1 MKQKMRSLTE
11 GSVFKS
17 LIMFAIPIFFSL
29 FLQALYGGVDLLVVG
44 RFAGTA
50 DVSGVASG
58 SNLLQT
64 VTNVITGLAMG
75 ITILVGEK
83 IGQKK
88 PREAGEAIGSGIC
101 LFLVFGLILTVMLL
115 TFAERIAI
123 MLHAPEEAFRETTT
137 YIRICGAGSL
147 FIVAYNVLSAVFRGI
162 GDSQTPL
169 VTVCIACVVNIVGDL
184 VLVAG
189 FHLGALGAGLATV
202 LAQAVSVLVSFGI
215 VRRKQLP
222 FVLKREDVR
231 FHGRVIGKELR
242 LGTPVALQEFLVG
255 TSFLVLQM
263 IVNTFGVTASAGVGV
278 AEKVCVF
285 MMLVTSAFMQ
295 SMSAFTAQNRGAG
308 KPERAKSALKSGM
321 ITAFLAG
328 AFMGF
333 LAYIHG
339 DILSSLFSKDL
350 DVIVAS
356 HSYLKAYGIDCFLT
370 PFLFC
375 FIGYF
380 NGCEKTLFVMIQGL
394 IGAFGVRI
402 PIAYAVSKM
411 AGATLFEIG
420 LGTPAS
426 SIVQLILCIIA
437 FVYWTKN
444 KNMV

>member
-1 MKQKMRSLTE
+1 MMKKTRSLTE

-17 LIMFAIPIFFSL
+17 LITFAIPILFSL

-44 RFAGTA
+44 RFAGTS

-88 PREAGEAIGSGIC
+88 PEEAGQAIGGGIC
-101 LFLVFGLILTVMLL
+101 LFLVFGILLMGIMMV
-115 TFAERIAI
+115 FAEQISVL
-123 MLHAPEEAFRETTT
+123 LHAPSEAFKETTA

-169 VTVCIACVVNIVGDL
+169 LTVCIACVVNIVGDL

-189 FHLGALGAGLATV
+189 CHLGAAGAALATV
-202 LAQAVSVLVSFGI
+202 LAQAVSVMISFVIVS
-215 VRRKQLP
+215 KKELP
-222 FVLKREDVR
+222 FIMKRKDIR
-231 FHGRVIGKELR
+231 FHGKVIGKELR
-242 LGTPVALQEFLVG
+242 LGMPVAVQEFLVG
-255 TSFLVLQM
+255 MSFLVIQT
-263 IVNTFGVTASAGVGV
+263 IVNTLGVTASAGVGV

-285 MMLVTSAFMQ
+285 MMLVSSAFMQ

-308 KPERAKSALKSGM
+308 KPERAKSALRCGM
-321 ITAFLAG
+321 VTAFLTG
-328 AFMGF
+328 AFMGT
-333 LAYIHG
+333 LAFFHG
-339 DILSSLFSKDL
+339 DVLSSLFSKDL
-350 DVIVAS
+350 EVIAAS
-356 HSYLKAYGIDCFLT
+356 HSYLKAYGVDCFLT

-402 PIAYAVSKM
+402 PIAYAMSKL
-411 AGATLFEIG
+411 AGATLFQIG

-426 SIVQLILCIIA
+426 SATQIILCLIA
-437 FVYWTKN
+437 FHYWK
-444 KNMV
+444 KKGEIS

>member
-101 LFLVFGLILTVMLL
+101 LFLVFGLILIVMLL

-189 FHLGALGAGLATV
+189 FHLGALGAGIATV

-222 FVLKREDVR
+222 FFLKREDVR

-308 KPERAKSALKSGM
+308 KPERAKSGM
-321 ITAFLAG
+321 VTAFLAG